1 MNEEAKKILD
11 EIQEVLRVQ
20 WERLEIREP
29 VTAQPVAV
37 GEFTLEK
44 LAGELAALVR
54 HFNIRRLADCEF
66 HDKARQRLEKL
77 EAEEEKRNQRIA
89 VHFEANAAFHHG
101 THERLLKL
109 EEAVLSKS
117 APGIRRPKLGE
128 PVFYVTQ
135 DLDVQ
140 AAVITSI
147 VPVPEGTQ
155 FVVDLL
161 IFTRNGA
168 AVAHSVRH
176 DGSQQKYT
184 WHWRRE

>member
-1 MNEEAKKILD
+1 M
-11 EIQEVLRVQ
+11 
-20 WERLEIREP
+20 
-29 VTAQPVAV
+29 
-37 GEFTLEK
+37 EK

-54 HFNIRRLADCEF
+54 HFDIHRQADCEF
-66 HDKARQRLEKL
+66 HDKVRQRLEKL
-77 EAEEEKRNQRIA
+77 ENVAP
-89 VHFEANAAFHHG
+89 AAP
-101 THERLLKL
+101 
-109 EEAVLSKS
+109 